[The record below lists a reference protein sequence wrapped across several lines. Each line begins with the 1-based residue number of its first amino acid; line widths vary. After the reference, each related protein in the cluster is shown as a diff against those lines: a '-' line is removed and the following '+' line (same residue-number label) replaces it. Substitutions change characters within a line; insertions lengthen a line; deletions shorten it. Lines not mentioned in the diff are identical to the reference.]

1 MDLLIDTLTLRPY
14 VFAFMAAFVVLALH
28 DLGRRRTVA
37 FTASTLGVAWTAEFV
52 STRVGFPFGL
62 YYYTG
67 VTRSRELYLSN
78 VPVFD
83 PVSFVFLAYASYC
96 LARPMLGHARGLPV
110 VAASAVFMMLLDV
123 VIDPLAVRGNRWFLG
138 RVFYYPDGGVLFG
151 VPLSNFAGWVLVGG
165 LAIGAFVGVAGGGDG
180 DTRSA
185 RGGVVLYYGVLAF
198 NLALAWWIGER
209 VLFGLGVL
217 LHLSLFL
224 AVGPV
229 MLAGASA
236 GSRPSD
242 RAPGPP
248 FE

>member
-14 VFAFMAAFVVLALH
+14 VFGFTAAFVVLALH

-62 YYYTG
+62 YHYTG

-96 LARPMLGHARGLPV
+96 LARLMLGCSRGLPV
-110 VAASAVFMMLLDV
+110 VVASGVLMMLLDV
-123 VIDPLAVRGNRWFLG
+123 VIDPLAVRGDRWFLG
-138 RVFYYPDGGVLFG
+138 RIFYYPEGGVLFG
-151 VPLSNFAGWVLVGG
+151 VPLSNFAGWVLVGC
-165 LAIGAFVGVAGGGDG
+165 LAIGAFLGLAGGEA
-180 DTRSA
+180 RSA

-198 NLALAWWIGER
+198 NLVLTWWIGER
-209 VLFGLGVL
+209 VLLGLGVL
-217 LHLSLFL
+217 LHLSLCL
-224 AVGPV
+224 AVWSCYAGRAGRRAAAVGP
-229 MLAGASA
+229 SA
-236 GSRPSD
+236 RP
-242 RAPGPP
+242 A

>member
-14 VFAFMAAFVVLALH
+14 VFAFMAAFLVLALH

-96 LARPMLGHARGLPV
+96 LSRLMLGRARGLPV

-123 VIDPLAVRGNRWFLG
+123 VIDPLAVRGDRWFLG
-138 RVFYYPDGGVLFG
+138 RVFYYPDGGAYFG
-151 VPLSNFAGWVLVGG
+151 VPLSNFAGWWLVGSVAIAVYMACG
-165 LAIGAFVGVAGGGDG
+165 ALTGARAVDRLATGIA
-180 DTRSA
+180 
-185 RGGVVLYYGVLAF
+185 LYYGVLGF
-198 NLALAWWIGER
+198 NLALTGWIGEWR
-209 VLFGLGVL
+209 VLATGLALHAMMACVLGMIARRTPAPGVL
-217 LHLSLFL
+217 
-224 AVGPV
+224 GTEG
-229 MLAGASA
+229 MQGA
-236 GSRPSD
+236 
-242 RAPGPP
+242 
-248 FE
+248 

>member
-96 LARPMLGHARGLPV
+96 LARLMLGRARGLPV

-123 VIDPLAVRGNRWFLG
+123 LIDPLAVRGDRWFLG
-138 RVFYYPDGGVLFG
+138 RVLYYPDGGVLFG
-151 VPLSNFAGWVLVGG
+151 CPCRTSRAGPWWAGSRSGPSWARAGTRARPGAGWSSTT
-165 LAIGAFVGVAGGGDG
+165 ASS
-180 DTRSA
+180 RSTWPS
-185 RGGVVLYYGVLAF
+185 RGGSESASCSGSASSCTF
-198 NLALAWWIGER
+198 
-209 VLFGLGVL
+209 
-217 LHLSLFL
+217 LSSWPC
-224 AVGPV
+224 GPV

-242 RAPGPP
+242 RAPGPS

>member
-1 MDLLIDTLTLRPY
+1 MDLLIDTLTLRSY
-14 VFAFMAAFVVLALH
+14 VFAFMAAFVVLALR
-28 DLGRRRTVA
+28 DLGRRGTVA

-52 STRVGFPFGL
+52 STRVGVPFGL
-62 YYYTG
+62 YHYTG

-96 LARPMLGHARGLPV
+96 LARLMLGRARGLPV
-110 VAASAVFMMLLDV
+110 VVASAVFMMLLDV
-123 VIDPLAVRGNRWFLG
+123 VIDPLAVRGDRWFLG
-138 RVFYYPDGGVLFG
+138 RVFYYPEGGVLFG

-165 LAIGAFVGVAGGGDG
+165 LAIGAFLGAGGGG
-180 DTRSA
+180 VTRSA

-198 NLALAWWIGER
+198 NLVLAWWIGER

-224 AVGPV
+224 AVWSCYAGRGERGVAAVGP
-229 MLAGASA
+229 GA
-236 GSRPSD
+236 RP
-242 RAPGPP
+242 A
-248 FE
+248 F

>member
-14 VFAFMAAFVVLALH
+14 VFAFMAAFLVLALH

-96 LARPMLGHARGLPV
+96 LARLMLGRSRGLPV
-110 VAASAVFMMLLDV
+110 VVASAVFMMLLDV
-123 VIDPLAVRGNRWFLG
+123 VIDPLAVRGDRWFLG

-224 AVGPV
+224 AVWSCYAGRGQRRVAAVGP
-229 MLAGASA
+229 GA
-236 GSRPSD
+236 RP
-242 RAPGPP
+242 A
-248 FE
+248 F

>member
-1 MDLLIDTLTLRPY
+1 MLTHPVSLREVDSRGIVTAPARMDLLIDTLTLRPY
-14 VFAFMAAFVVLALH
+14 VFAFMAAFLVLALH

-62 YYYTG
+62 Y
-67 VTRSRELYLSN
+67 
-78 VPVFD
+78 
-83 PVSFVFLAYASYC
+83 C
-96 LARPMLGHARGLPV
+96 GLPV
-110 VAASAVFMMLLDV
+110 VVASAVFMMLLDV
-123 VIDPLAVRGNRWFLG
+123 VIDPLAVRGDRWFLG

-217 LHLSLFL
+217 LHLSL
-224 AVGPV
+224 
-229 MLAGASA
+229 
-236 GSRPSD
+236 
-242 RAPGPP
+242 
-248 FE
+248 